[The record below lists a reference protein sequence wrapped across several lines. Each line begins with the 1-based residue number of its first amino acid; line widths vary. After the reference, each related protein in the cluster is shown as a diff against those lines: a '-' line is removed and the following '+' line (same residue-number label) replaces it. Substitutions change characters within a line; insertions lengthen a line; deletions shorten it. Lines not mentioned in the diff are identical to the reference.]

1 VLACFVSPYR
11 KDREYIKQIIGKK
24 DFVEIYVKC
33 PVEVCEK
40 RDPKGFYKKAKAGII
55 KGYTGVD
62 APYEEPESPDLIIE
76 SDKLSP
82 EESAEKVYK
91 FLIEKGWVPTF

>member
-1 VLACFVSPYR
+1 
-11 KDREYIKQIIGKK
+11 
-24 DFVEIYVKC
+24 
-33 PVEVCEK
+33 
-40 RDPKGFYKKAKAGII
+40 KKAKAGII